1 MRAVAAFDFDGTLVS
16 GDSLIPFLTRVRG
29 RRAVATALAA
39 HGPALAWAI
48 GGRGDRD
55 VVKAA
60 VLARVLRGVDASAV
74 SALGAAYA
82 SELLKRI
89 RPEMLAR
96 IGWHR
101 DQGHDIV
108 MVSSSLLVYL
118 EPLGEMLGFD
128 QVLATALEVGDD
140 GLLTG
145 RLVGANVRGPEKAAR
160 LQAWLEGEACEL
172 WAYGD
177 SSGDHDLFGLAE
189 TRAYLV
195 GRRGMHPWT
204 GPRPR

>member
-1 MRAVAAFDFDGTLVS
+1 LRSVAAFDFDGTLVS
-16 GDSLIPFLTRVRG
+16 GDSLLPFLTRVRG
-29 RRAVATALAA
+29 RRAVASALAA
-39 HGPALAWAI
+39 HGPALAWAL

-60 VLARVLRGVDASAV
+60 VLARVLRGLPAASV
-74 SALGAAYA
+74 EALGVAYA
-82 SELLKRI
+82 GELSRRV

-101 DQGHDIV
+101 DQGHDVV
-108 MVSSSLLVYL
+108 MVSASLLVYL

-128 QVLATALEVGDD
+128 QVLATALEAGPD

-145 RLVGANVRGPEKAAR
+145 RLVGGNVRGPEKAAR
-160 LQAWLEGEACEL
+160 LRAWLEGESCEL

-177 SSGDHDLFGLAE
+177 SSGDHDMFGLAAS
-189 TRAYLV
+189 RAYLV
-195 GRRGMHPWT
+195 GRRGIMRPW
-204 GPRPR
+204 PDR